1 MTVRII
7 DPLGIIKNTFNA
19 STSSGVYSGT
29 YLLEPNS
36 ILGDWIIKVSSCS
49 ISKRYFEV
57 GQGNSELWKID
68 MNSPTKVKF
77 SPSESISINLVVYN
91 LKGERT
97 SNLLPSSSLTV
108 SLDGNDITSTC
119 SDLGDGAYRCT
130 TSAPVSSGAHYI
142 NINARALGGTI
153 NVTNSKSF
161 FVE

>member
-19 STSSGVYSGT
+19 STSSGVYLGT
-29 YLLEPNS
+29 YLLEPNAA
-36 ILGDWIIKVSSCS
+36 LGDWIIKVSTCS
-49 ISKRYFEV
+49 ISKKYFEV

-77 SPSESISINLVVYN
+77 SPGESISINLVVYN

-119 SDLGDGAYRCT
+119 SDLGDGAYRCA
-130 TSAPVSSGAHYI
+130 TSAPVPSGAHYL
-142 NINARALGGTI
+142 NINARAIGGTI